1 MVWAM
6 SGSAAERF
14 LDHQRA
20 RGLSERTVRRRSWT
34 LAKFGDPCRVTV
46 EELERV
52 MAGAG
57 SAESKKAIA
66 SDLRR
71 FLVWARRAG
80 IDVLDPTASLDPV
93 RVPRR
98 LPTPISTDDL
108 ERLLES
114 TSGPTRWAILLAA
127 YAGLRVQEIAELEH
141 EDVRRDLGLIIVRS
155 GKGGKDGVVP
165 LAPRLA
171 AELPL
176 EGRGRMFP
184 TVKEGRG
191 ISGRVKRAMVRAGI
205 EGRPHDLRHT
215 FGTEV
220 ARVSAGNT
228 FVVQRLLRHAN
239 VSTSERYV
247 LWSSSTADVVAG
259 LYVA

>member
-1 MVWAM
+1 MWEAM
-6 SGSAAERF
+6 KRTVAERF

-20 RGLSERTVRRRSWT
+20 RGLSERTVRRRAWS
-34 LAKFGDPCRVTV
+34 LGKFPDPCRVTV
-46 EELERV
+46 DELEAV
-52 MAGAG
+52 MAAAG

-80 IDVLDPTASLDPV
+80 LEVLDPTESLDPV

-98 LPTPISTDDL
+98 LPTPMSTADL
-108 ERLLES
+108 ERLLEM
-114 TSGPTRWAILLAA
+114 TSGSTRWAILLAA
-127 YAGLRVQEIAELEH
+127 YAGLRVSEIAALEH
-141 EDVRRDLGLIIVRS
+141 EDVRRDLGLIIVRV

-176 EGRGRMFP
+176 EGSGRMFP

-191 ISGRVKRAMVRAGI
+191 VSGRVKRAMVRAGVP
-205 EGRPHDLRHT
+205 GRPHDLRHT

-247 LWSSSTADVVAG
+247 LWSSSVADVVAG